1 MGGGGGGSPPPMI
14 IPPPPSPVPRQP
26 DIGSPLQKEVALND
40 ATNMALNGR
49 DASNLTK
56 KRGTILGGG
65 GGDYSAKTLG

>member
-14 IPPPPSPVPRQP
+14 LPPPPSPVPRMP

-40 ATNMALNGR
+40 ATRALGNGR

-56 KRGTILGGG
+56 KRQTIAGAS
-65 GGDYSAKTLG
+65 GDYSAKTLG